1 MKFSKLWLDELVPTG
16 LGAPELCERL
26 TMAGLEVDAMEPAAP
41 PLAGVVVGRIVSCRG
56 VSGAPH
62 LQLAMVDIG
71 RGTPLPSVCG
81 APNCRSGISIACAP
95 AGTQLPGKRVAA
107 AEIHGLSS
115 QALLC
120 SPRELGLSDEH
131 GGLLELPGEAPPGQ
145 ELSECLQ
152 LDDTIIDVDL
162 TANRPDCLSLL
173 GLARE
178 CAALLDLPPPAVPG
192 ADAAEAVCGGEPGLP
207 VRVAVPQ
214 DCPRYL
220 TRMVRGL
227 DPGAV
232 SPPWL
237 TERLRRCGI
246 RPLSAAVDITNYV
259 MLECGQPLHAF
270 DAARLHGFLEVRRA
284 RPGERLTLLTGQE
297 LLLRDDTLLIADAS
311 GPLALAGIMGGRGS
325 GIGPGSTDVLLEA
338 AFFAPPAIR
347 GRARSYGLRTDAS
360 HRFER
365 GVDPQLQAAA
375 MERAT
380 QLLVQ
385 IAGGQPGPVTEC
397 VSPAHLPPQRDIAV
411 RHERVERLLGID
423 IAPGRCRQLLARL
436 GLEPEELPGQR
447 LQVRVPSHR
456 FDLELEEDVIAEIAR
471 LHGYERIPP
480 RTPAAEMRLR
490 AADEGCVSLQELRQ
504 VLMQCSY
511 QEAITYSFTDPGVL
525 SILQA
530 PAALRLSAPLSPAL
544 SVMRT
549 TLAAGLLGA
558 LRHNLNRQQRRVRL
572 FETGLR
578 YVPEDDA
585 PQGVRQR
592 PTLCA
597 VAAGE
602 AEDESWC
609 MAQRALDFFD
619 VKGDVERL
627 LALYDAPGA
636 FSFEPGTCP
645 MLHPGQ
651 SAELWHSGASAPE
664 RRLAGHLGLLHP
676 EVLHAL
682 ELRGPVGLFELD
694 LEALGMRALP
704 VCRELSR
711 FPAVRRDLAFVAERT
726 LPAAAMA
733 AEIRA
738 RGGELLQELR
748 IFDVFEDAALEG
760 RRSVAF
766 ALVLQDRE
774 ATLEDARV
782 ERICEDIVAAM
793 ANKFQAVLRSRA
805 GH

>member
-1 MKFSKLWLDELVPTG
+1 MKFSKLWLDEIVPTG
-16 LGAPELCERL
+16 LSAAALCERL
-26 TMAGLEVDAMEPAAP
+26 TMAGLEVDGMAPAAP
-41 PLAGVVVGRIVSCRG
+41 PLAGVVAGRIVSCRS

-71 RGTPLPSVCG
+71 QGAPLPSVCG
-81 APNCRSGISIACAP
+81 APNCRSGISAACAP
-95 AGTQLPGKRVAA
+95 AGTQLPGMSVAA

-115 QALLC
+115 QVLLC

-131 GGLLELPGEAPPGQ
+131 GGLLLLPDDTPPGQ
-145 ELSECLQ
+145 ALGECLQ
-152 LDDTIIDVDL
+152 LDDTVIDIDL

-178 CAALLDLPPPAVPG
+178 CAALLDLPQPSAPAGAPAG
-192 ADAAEAVCGGEPGLP
+192 ADGCGDPALP
-207 VRVAVPQ
+207 VRVEDPQ

-220 TRMVRGL
+220 VRAVRGI
-227 DPGAV
+227 DARAV

-237 TERLRRCGI
+237 AERLRRCGI

-259 MLECGQPLHAF
+259 MLEFGQPLHAF
-270 DAARLHGFLEVRRA
+270 DASRLHGFLEVRRA
-284 RPGERLTLLTGQE
+284 RPGEQLTLLSGQE
-297 LLLRDDTLLIADAS
+297 LSLRPDTLLIADAS
-311 GPLALAGIMGGRGS
+311 GPLALAGIMGGRSS
-325 GIGPGSTDVLLEA
+325 GIGPDSTDVLLES
-338 AFFAPPAIR
+338 AFFAPSAIR
-347 GRARSYGLRTDAS
+347 GRARSYGLHTDAS

-365 GVDPQLQAAA
+365 GVDPHLQEAAL
-375 MERAT
+375 ERAT
-380 QLLVQ
+380 QLLMQ
-385 IAGGQPGPVTEC
+385 IAGGRAGPVTGC
-397 VSPAHLPPQRDIAV
+397 VSHGHLPPQRDIVV
-411 RHERVERLLGID
+411 RHERVERLLGIA
-423 IAPGRCRQLLARL
+423 IAPGRCRSLLARL
-436 GLEPEELPGQR
+436 GLEPCELPGQR
-447 LQVRVPSHR
+447 LQVRVPSYR

-471 LHGYERIPP
+471 LHGYERIQP
-480 RTPAAEMRLR
+480 RSPCGEMRLH
-490 AADEGCVSLQELRQ
+490 ASDETGVSLQELRQ

-511 QEAITYSFTDPGVL
+511 QEAITYSFTDPDVL
-525 SILQA
+525 SVLHA
-530 PAALRLSAPLSPAL
+530 PAAMRLSAPLSPAL

-578 YVPEDDA
+578 YVPEDGA
-585 PQGVRQR
+585 PQGVRQL

-609 MAQRALDFFD
+609 MRQRDLDFFD
-619 VKGDVERL
+619 IKGDVERL
-627 LALYDAPGA
+627 LSLYDAHGS
-636 FSFEPGTCP
+636 FSFEPGTCS

-651 SAELWHSGASAPE
+651 SADLWHAGTSEAE

-694 LEALGMRALP
+694 LEVLGARKLP

-711 FPAVRRDLAFVAERT
+711 FPAVRRDLAFVADRT

-738 RGGELLQELR
+738 RAGALLQELR

-782 ERICEDIVAAM
+782 EGICEDIVAAM